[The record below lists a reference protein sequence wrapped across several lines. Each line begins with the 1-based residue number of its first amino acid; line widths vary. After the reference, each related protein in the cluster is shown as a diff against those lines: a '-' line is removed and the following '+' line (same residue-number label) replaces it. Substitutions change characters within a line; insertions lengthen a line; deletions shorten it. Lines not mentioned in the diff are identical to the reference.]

1 MKQSRVERE
10 NTKKKKKRKE
20 IAETQSTYHK
30 ATDVGNENSK

>member
-10 NTKKKKKRKE
+10 NTKKKKKKRK
-20 IAETQSTYHK
+20 ETQSTYHK